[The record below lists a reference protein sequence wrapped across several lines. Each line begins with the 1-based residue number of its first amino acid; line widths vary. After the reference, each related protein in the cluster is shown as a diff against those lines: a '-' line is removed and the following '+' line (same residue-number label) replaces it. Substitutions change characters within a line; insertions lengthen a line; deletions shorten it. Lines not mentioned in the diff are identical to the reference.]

1 VTRGVTL
8 SLRED
13 VSLVE
18 AGENGLAVTGP
29 HARFRMNALTPCLHA
44 AWRRLASSG
53 ASEEDLCDQVFA
65 TDGLIERALFR
76 VQLQRCDALG
86 LLQYAL
92 VAGARALAIVIPM
105 RRGFHFSVQP
115 VSLDARFQLS
125 RFAYWRR
132 VEQTLMIES
141 PLSAARTILPDGTG
155 AALLAEMATPRSC
168 RDLCA
173 RSKMTDRAELHE
185 ETAQALLTLLS
196 GAGVIAEV
204 DGEDRLREDLDPPL
218 VQWEFHDL
226 LFHSRSRLG
235 QHEYAFGGLF
245 PFLGQIPPLPAVKPS
260 VAAEIVPLYKPA
272 LALLEQQ
279 DPPFSRV
286 LESRAS
292 VREYGTAP
300 IGDREVGEFL
310 YRTARVRHI
319 REPDASRGWHYQAS
333 SRPYPSG
340 GAAYDLELYVTVDRC
355 TGLASGIYHYN
366 PVAHQL
372 HRLAGRTASVERLL
386 RDAQHAAALPSFPQ
400 VVIIL
405 ASRFQRLSWKYR
417 GMAYATTLKNVGV
430 LYQTMYLVATAMSL
444 APCALGGGDS
454 AVFAEAVG
462 ANSLEECSVG
472 EFILGSAR
480 PQRT

>member
-1 VTRGVTL
+1 M
-8 SLRED
+8 
-13 VSLVE
+13 
-18 AGENGLAVTGP
+18 
-29 HARFRMNALTPCLHA
+29 ARARRCWPS
-44 AWRRLASSG
+44 WRRR
-53 ASEEDLCDQVFA
+53 
-65 TDGLIERALFR
+65 ERA
-76 VQLQRCDALG
+76 
-86 LLQYAL
+86 
-92 VAGARALAIVIPM
+92 
-105 RRGFHFSVQP
+105 
-115 VSLDARFQLS
+115 
-125 RFAYWRR
+125 
-132 VEQTLMIES
+132 
-141 PLSAARTILPDGTG
+141 GT
-155 AALLAEMATPRSC
+155 
-168 RDLCA
+168 CA
-173 RSKMTDRAELHE
+173 RGRGRPIAPSSHE

-196 GAGVIAEV
+196 GAEVIAEA
-204 DGEDRLREDLDPPL
+204 DGDGRLREDLDPAL

-235 QHEYAFGGLF
+235 QHEYAFGGVF

-260 VAAEIVPLYKPA
+260 ISSEIVPLHKPD
-272 LALLEQQ
+272 LALLEQR
-279 DPPFSRV
+279 DPSLSSV

-292 VREYGTAP
+292 VREYDTVP
-300 IGDREVGEFL
+300 ISDREVGEFL

-340 GAAYDLELYVTVDRC
+340 GAAYDLELYVTVDLC
-355 TGLASGIYHYN
+355 TGLASGIYHYD

-430 LYQTMYLVATAMSL
+430 LYQTMYLVATAMGL

-454 AVFAEAVG
+454 ALFSEAVG
-462 ANSLEECSVG
+462 ANSLEESSVG